1 MVRTKYSVSLGKTIE
16 GYNSLF
22 YIIEWDVNE
31 VSKVIHMIR
40 KYKVR
45 ILVCVVAVLILVVGF
60 RGFKLLVKVGNIK
73 YLYNYSHDTKGS
85 LPVEQYLEHNQGADA
100 KEAMATK
107 TTDVR
112 LLNITTRI
120 QVDGVEVTNYQR
132 TQPIYFTNE
141 PFDEYSNWK
150 GIITFRGDYSRNLQ
164 AYGTADIKEEKFAD
178 EIWTYST
185 GKVLKSNGV
194 DYWSGNGWTGQP
206 LVVSWDE
213 GTKAVMNLYE
223 EAKEKKELV
232 EVIYPGMDGMI
243 HFLDL
248 ETGKPTREAI
258 NVGMTFKG
266 TCSLYPGE
274 APILVLGSGDAQ
286 TGMYGEC
293 VSPRVYI
300 YSLIDGEKLYEFGA
314 NDPMA
319 PRIWHAFDSSAIFD
333 KNTETLIAIGE
344 NGVIYTMNLNI
355 EYEKTTGALSIHP
368 TQEVKAVYSA
378 GRNSEDGYL
387 WGSESSA
394 SVWANYLFVGDNG
407 GIVYCIDL
415 NTMQLIWA
423 QDVYD
428 DVNSSIIFE
437 MDDVGNKFLYVATT
451 LKYQT
456 NGHNIGEANV
466 FKLNAMTG
474 EIIWRKP
481 YEVHTVKGLAGGFL
495 ATGISGKGVVKDKIF
510 YFVSKTPKLDGGYLV
525 ALDKET
531 GEEVWRLDPGTD
543 SWSSTNIVYTEDSQA
558 YLIQGG
564 YDGNLILIDATNG
577 EIKDKVYL
585 GGGGIEATCA
595 IFGNQIVVGTRNE
608 KIVGVKIK

>member
-1 MVRTKYSVSLGKTIE
+1 MQQ
-16 GYNSLF
+16 LF
-22 YIIEWDVNE
+22 SYWMQNQICSISRRGWDEMSRIIHKIIKH
-31 VSKVIHMIR
+31 KVFLLIAA
-40 KYKVR
+40 
-45 ILVCVVAVLILVVGF
+45 VALLLLAIGF
-60 RGFKLLVKVGNIK
+60 RGFKLLVKVGNVK

-85 LPVEQYLEHNQGADA
+85 LPVEQFLENNKGADA
-100 KEAMATK
+100 KIARASK
-107 TTDVR
+107 TTKPS
-112 LLNITTRI
+112 LLDITTTI
-120 QVDGVEVTNYQR
+120 QVDGVKVKAYQR
-132 TQPIYFTNE
+132 KEPIFFTE
-141 PFDEYSNWK
+141 EALDDYSHWK
-150 GIITFRGDYSRNLQ
+150 GMITFRGDYWRNRQ
-164 AYGTADIKEEKFAD
+164 AYGTADIKAEQFD
-178 EIWTYST
+178 ENLWSFST

-206 LVVSWDE
+206 LVIQWDE
-213 GTKAVMNLYE
+213 ETKAVMNLYE
-223 EAKEKKELV
+223 QAKNKKDLV
-232 EVIYPGMDGMI
+232 EVIYPGMDGWI

-248 ETGKPTREAI
+248 ETGKPTRDAI

-286 TGMYGEC
+286 TGMFGES

-314 NDPMA
+314 NDEVA

-333 KNTETLIAIGE
+333 KNTETLIMIGE
-344 NGVIYTMNLNI
+344 NGVIYTMKLNI
-355 EYEKTTGALSIHP
+355 TYDKATGALSIHP

-378 GRNSEDGYL
+378 QRNSEEGFL

-394 SVWANYLFVGDNG
+394 SVWSNYLFVGDNG

-415 NTMQLIWA
+415 NTMQLVWT

-437 MDDVGNKFLYVATT
+437 KDESGNQYLYVATT

-456 NGHNIGEANV
+456 NAHNMGEANV

-495 ATGISGKGVVKDKIF
+495 ATGIVGKGVVKDYVY
-510 YFVSKTPKLDGGYLV
+510 YFVSKTPEIDGGYLV
-525 ALDKET
+525 ALNKKT

-543 SWSSTNIVYTEDSQA
+543 SWSSTNIVYTKDGRA

-564 YDGNLILIDATNG
+564 YDGNLMLIDATKG